1 MKSKKTAMTHNKNE
15 KIMNNIFKAA
25 VILII
30 SLLVNINANAQ
41 NISQEESEKQSKIDF
56 EILLENIPN
65 TSTYDSDQMRKKY
78 DSNDRSRTFGQYIS
92 TQSEIIFM
100 GKTSHFKNDILL
112 INQFDLHKGI
122 AFKDVYNVGDK
133 IYVWKEG
140 HGKSYP
146 NGNNMK
152 EYIQCEELVNIYPFI
167 DLNKDAYLVFEY
179 KTNLNDIQFK
189 YAVVKYSEYIIR
201 MKILNKS
208 IELQQKIAN
217 QEFKYTYNNVSGLRG
232 TCVKNIFKRLDF
244 FVVTTDSSDN
254 KIKEETKKMSKKWMI
269 DNGYYDMP
277 TYYEKE
283 FKSKAINISRDYH
296 NITFE
301 LDSIKFYHLDVVSLL
316 HSGILKDSLKTY
328 WGKKPFAASN
338 YVDLR
343 SGIITSPKVG
353 EKSLGNGYNLYNAT
367 EIDKMSY
374 VDYWENV
381 IPKDEELKK
390 FLTESYTRPALRVSI
405 EKYMNN
411 SEIDSSEF
419 NFSEIV
425 YDYQYKGKYNADKYF
440 YSSTDVR
447 TLRNDVMNFLAE
459 EFCNKRELMNKGKKQ
474 EEKKEKYK
482 NDLAKKYGLKYAEA
496 ALVGDIIIGMPEDL
510 LTIPLRAWNIDSSS
524 KWEGGYTIYCKFKFN
539 TAKRI
544 VVTVRGGKVS
554 RIANW

>member
-1 MKSKKTAMTHNKNE
+1 MK
-15 KIMNNIFKAA
+15 NIFKSA

-41 NISQEESEKQSKIDF
+41 TISKEEFLKQRKIDF
-56 EILLENIPN
+56 EVLLENIPN
-65 TSTYDSDQMRKKY
+65 TSTYDSDQMRKKQ
-78 DSNDRSRTFGQYIS
+78 NNFGQYIS
-92 TQSEIIFM
+92 TQSEIKFM
-100 GKTSHFKNDILL
+100 GKLTSRIKKEILL

-133 IYVWKEG
+133 IYVWNEG

-152 EYIQCEELVNIYPFI
+152 EYIQCEELVNIYGFSELGVPGN
-167 DLNKDAYLVFEY
+167 LAYLIFEY
-179 KTNLNDIQFK
+179 KTNLNDIQSK
-189 YAVVKYSEYIIR
+189 YAVVKYSEFKIR

-232 TCVKNIFKRLDF
+232 TCVKNIYKRLDF

-254 KIKEETKKMSKKWMI
+254 KIKEEAKEMSKKWMI
-269 DNGYYDMP
+269 DNYYYDMP
-277 TYYEKE
+277 YYHEKE

-343 SGIITSPKVG
+343 KGIITSPKVG

-390 FLTESYTRPALRVSI
+390 FLTESYTRPALRVGI

-425 YDYQYKGKYNADKYF
+425 FDYQYKGKYNADKYF
-440 YSSTDVR
+440 YSFTDTR
-447 TLRNDVMNFLAE
+447 TLRNDVINFLAE
-459 EFCNKRELMNKGKKQ
+459 EFCNKRELMNKGKNQ
-474 EEKKEKYK
+474 EENKEKYK
-482 NDLAKKYGLKYAEA
+482 NDLAKKYGLKYTEA

-524 KWEGGYTIYCKFKFN
+524 KWDGGYTIYCKFKFN

-544 VVTVRGGKVS
+544 VVTVKGGKVS